1 MKKSGV
7 HWDGMTKSPL
17 SYSTSDFYASE
28 TFIWNHIILSIKKR
42 EYPHLFFF
50 LLLQLF
56 FFFSHTMDTNTT
68 FLSLTSAISILQ
80 LHHEEDHPTPTST
93 HDSVEWFLYGAEDH
107 SLLQNRPPT
116 TFLKLTSEEDDEDD
130 DTLPDLISTH
140 ETSWLY
146 TQ

>member
-1 MKKSGV
+1 
-7 HWDGMTKSPL
+7 
-17 SYSTSDFYASE
+17 
-28 TFIWNHIILSIKKR
+28 
-42 EYPHLFFF
+42 
-50 LLLQLF
+50 
-56 FFFSHTMDTNTT
+56 MDTNTT

-107 SLLQNRPPT
+107 SLLQTRPPT
-116 TFLKLTSEEDDEDD
+116 TFLKLTSDENDDED